1 MGMIKSKQKKKRTL
15 PALTLRITV
24 VILILWLASMYAIT
38 SVTAESLFVNFWDMG
53 ESFMETVWAMSNYH
67 NQLDGKTKTTTPPG
81 YVDYVLWQASRYWIV
96 GNNYGRLYSANHQ
109 QLLYSDGITV
119 DTAIA
124 VFDGD
129 RNIVVYPSNFFAFE
143 YFYNEDNVNK
153 GLDQNPDGYAVCVLD
168 RQMHPDSARFW
179 LEQTALSSI
188 RYDALYYR
196 ITGVLEDGYFTARE
210 LACFLKPEYGGEVTG
225 WLTLIDPWNEIPE
238 DAETVTL
245 YTGSIYAQEYE
256 ESRSF
261 MYNGQRVGSL
271 SEFMSDVGPNVE
283 TWQNIQYDF
292 TDYVYTRTMYY
303 FGGVSWDDTA
313 DNSPELEYRLT
324 VAMLASPWRSA
335 ISALR
340 YVYIVTFLIVIIG
353 LLILR
358 SILKRN
364 VAVPLAAVNNGI
376 MEGWTHIY
384 NPDDIPSKF
393 AEPAE
398 LIDHYKETQARLSQ
412 NKDAITRL
420 ERTVEYAREAE
431 ENRRQLTSNIAHELK
446 TPLAVI
452 HSYAEGLSERIAED
466 KRDTYLGVI
475 MSETGRMNDMVMEML
490 DLSRLEAGKVK
501 LEREDFSLAE
511 MAVSV
516 FGRLERAIEAKN
528 LNLTIDHAE
537 DGMVN
542 ADPSRI
548 EQVITNF
555 AVNAVKYT
563 PVGGYI
569 RVRTTKMRNNITF
582 SVENDSSALSRESLS
597 KVWESFYS
605 ADESR
610 SGSGTGLGLA
620 IAKSVIEL
628 HGGICSARNTNT
640 GVEFSFTL

>member
-1 MGMIKSKQKKKRTL
+1 MGKKKTKQREKRTL
-15 PALTLRITV
+15 PVLTLQIAI
-24 VILILWLASMYAIT
+24 VILVLWLASMYAIT
-38 SVTAESLFVNFWDMG
+38 SVTAESLYVTFWDMG
-53 ESFMETVWAMSNYH
+53 ENFMETVCAMSNYH
-67 NQLDGKTKTTTPPG
+67 NQLDGKTKASTPPG

-96 GNNYGRLYSANHQ
+96 GNNYGRLNGANHP

-119 DTAIA
+119 DTAIS

-129 RNIVVYPSNFFAFE
+129 RNIVVCPGNFFTFE
-143 YFYNEDNVNK
+143 YFYNEDDVKNS
-153 GLDQNPDGYAVCVLD
+153 LDQSPDGYAVCVLD
-168 RQMHPDSARFW
+168 RQMHPDTARFW

-210 LACFLKPEYGGEVTG
+210 LACFLKPDYGGELTG
-225 WLTLIDPWNEIPE
+225 WLILPDPWNEIPE

-245 YTGSIYAQEYE
+245 YTASIYAQEYE
-256 ESRSF
+256 ESRPF
-261 MYNGQRVGSL
+261 KYNGQKAGSL

-303 FGGVSWDDTA
+303 FGGVAWDDTV

-353 LLILR
+353 ILTLR
-358 SILKRN
+358 SALKRN
-364 VAVPLAAVNNGI
+364 IAVPLTAVNKGI
-376 MEGWTHIY
+376 TEGWTHLY
-384 NPDDIPSKF
+384 SPDDTPSKY

-398 LIDHYKETQARLSQ
+398 LIDHYKETQERLSQ
-412 NKDAITRL
+412 NKDAIARL
-420 ERTVEYAREAE
+420 ERAVDYAREAE

-475 MSETGRMNDMVMEML
+475 MSETDRMNDMVMEML

-501 LEREDFSLAE
+501 LVREDFPLAD
-511 MAVSV
+511 MAASV

-528 LNLTIDHAE
+528 LKLTIDHTE
-537 DGMVN
+537 DSTVN

-563 PVGGYI
+563 PVGGNI
-569 RVRTTKMRNNITF
+569 RVRTTKPRNSVTF
-582 SVENDSSALSRESLS
+582 SVENDSQALSREALS
-597 KVWESFYS
+597 KVWETFYS

-628 HGGICSARNTNT
+628 HGGSCYARNTKT